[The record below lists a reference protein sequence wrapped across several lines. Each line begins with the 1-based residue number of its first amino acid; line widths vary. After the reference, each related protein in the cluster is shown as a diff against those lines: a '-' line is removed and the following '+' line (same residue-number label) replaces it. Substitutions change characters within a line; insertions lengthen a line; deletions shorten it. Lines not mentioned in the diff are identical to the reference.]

1 MPEFNRTKVASWLGN
16 VRRTGGVAL
25 LAVLVGCTTVL
36 PPPMAGGEY
45 SQALRAANL
54 MPTNVGTFKL
64 APGRP
69 ASMDKELSGGLR
81 GSNVAA
87 PSGSYSQHLKETLK
101 AELQSAGLLDLQSRY
116 LIEGDLTE
124 SQVEA
129 AIGTGTARLA
139 ARFRVLLEGQVLFDK
154 ELAADDS
161 WSSSFFGAVAIPLAI
176 ERYGANYKTLVGKL
190 LNDSDFRRAISR

>member
-1 MPEFNRTKVASWLGN
+1 MPEFNRMTVASWLGN
-16 VRRTGGVAL
+16 IRRTGVVAL

-54 MPTNVGTFKL
+54 APTNVGTFKL

-69 ASMDKELSGGLR
+69 PSMDKELSGGLR
-81 GSNVAA
+81 GGNIAA
-87 PSGSYSQHLKETLK
+87 PSGSYSQHLKEALK

-116 LIEGDLTE
+116 VIEGDLTD

-190 LNDSDFRRAISR
+190 LNDSDFRRAIAR